1 MFPVKTAT
9 AVTSRPPYNAE
20 GAPGFFTAGNAV
32 AGIPATVPGE
42 HWFNMTQEELLNV
55 IRAAGLVPSATDD
68 TQLAQAIAALIAAQ
82 AVTVAPASTT
92 EAGIVER
99 ATPEEALAGVD
110 AERYVCPAD
119 MAAATAGTVRAYTR
133 QQYAAP
139 VLRAGASGS
148 QAVDCDLHQTLA
160 ITATGVLAFAAPTH
174 MALGKTVTLQI
185 DAAAAQAITWDAAWK
200 GSSSHVLPTSTLAAG
215 KCLLLSFWCAGVA
228 MLLVGVVEEV

>member
-1 MFPVKTAT
+1 MHEIDGQGATQDHRFTEGDPASGVAPTIMTA
-9 AVTSRPPYNAE
+9 AFA
-20 GAPGFFTAGNAV
+20 NAV
-32 AGIPATVPGE
+32 MDEIC
-42 HWFNMTQEELLNV
+42 NV
-55 IRAAGLVPSATDD
+55 IRAAGMEMDKADN
-68 TQLAQAIAALIAAQ
+68 TQLHDAIAALIAAQ

-119 MAAATAGTVRAYTR
+119 MAAAIVGTVRAYTR

-139 VLRAGASGS
+139 VVRAGASGS

-215 KCLLLSFWCAGVA
+215 KCLLLSFWCAGAA